1 MFLLLTLSGLGWAAA
16 HALAHRLV
24 SADAVPGMPTVEGYL
39 GYLPVSLALCLAL
52 ALPLAAGVVSG
63 MGWKR
68 TSARSL
74 WLFGVVPVLGF
85 VGHALAEPLIAGSA
99 TVSATSAAALHM
111 VPVVLVGLLVQ
122 IPFALAAVA
131 IGRRIFALAE
141 TVARWLVG
149 ASRTPAGL
157 PPGSRPQPARPALPG
172 PRVGRKP
179 GMRRSAYPPG
189 GEGEAI

>member
-24 SADAVPGMPTVEGYL
+24 STDAVPGMPTVEGYL

-68 TSARSL
+68 TSPRSL

-85 VGHALAEPLIAGSA
+85 VGHALAEPLISGSA

-131 IGRRIFALAE
+131 IGSRIFAFAE
-141 TVARWLVG
+141 TMARWLVG
-149 ASRTPAGL
+149 PRSAVGRRTAE
-157 PPGSRPQPARPALPG
+157 RPRPARAGRLPAFRLDFDHSQ
-172 PRVGRKP
+172 R
-179 GMRRSAYPPG
+179 APPSPVL
-189 GEGEAI
+189 A